1 MKVSMNWLKDLVDV
15 DVSVKELS
23 DLYNLHSAE
32 VEEYYKLVDATNL
45 VVGHVVSKAPHP
57 NADKLLVSKVNTKDK
72 VRQIVSGISQYYTP
86 EDMVGKKVVIVKN
99 LKPVELRGVLSEG
112 MLLAGKNNKTLEVL
126 ELTNLKP
133 GDKIS

>member
-1 MKVSMNWLKDLVDV
+1 MATKKEEKVENQITIEDFTKIEM
-15 DVSVKELS
+15 
-23 DLYNLHSAE
+23 
-32 VEEYYKLVDATNL
+32 
-45 VVGHVVSKAPHP
+45 VVGEVLECKVHP